1 MTPWIA
7 NGFWKLVLCEGGS
20 TGEHWILL
28 RKGHQCGALIFLWL
42 FAKKKG
48 FCCLCRLNASMWH
61 DCKMKSV
68 FSLNGAD
75 LNLQSNN
82 LAWIQKEHAY
92 THSFITDINRYKL
105 YHYIDVIMSSMA
117 SQFTCVSIVYLTVCS
132 GADQRKQNQNSA
144 SLAFVLG
151 IRRWLLNLLHKGPLT
166 QKMFP
171 FDDVIM

>member
-1 MTPWIA
+1 MTCKWFLKTGPLWRGIHRWTLDSPEEGTSVWSFNIFMA
-7 NGFWKLVLCEGGS
+7 VCE
-20 TGEHWILL
+20 
-28 RKGHQCGALIFLWL
+28 
-42 FAKKKG
+42 KKG

-82 LAWIQKEHAY
+82 LAWIQKQHAY